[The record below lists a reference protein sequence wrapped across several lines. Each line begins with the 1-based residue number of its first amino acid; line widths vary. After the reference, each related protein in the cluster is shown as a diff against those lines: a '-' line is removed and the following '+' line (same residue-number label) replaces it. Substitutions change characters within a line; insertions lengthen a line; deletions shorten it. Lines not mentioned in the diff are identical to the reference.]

1 MSHLSVQERAFS
13 FASLSLATI
22 GSGSGQIEQI
32 FQHPIPIFFVSL
44 ILQWI
49 AAYLGHFY
57 RRRGKPLEGAERADF
72 NTVLGANL
80 TLLALLIGFSF
91 SMSVSRY
98 DERKTLEERE
108 ANAITVEYE
117 RASLLPA
124 PQAKAMRDLLAKYL
138 DVRIRFYQETDEA
151 RLVEVDA
158 ETTKLEDDLWSQVS
172 SIAAQPNP
180 PPTLALVA
188 AGMND
193 VLGSE
198 NYTQGAWWNHIPIAA
213 WALMLIVAI
222 SANFLLGA
230 SEQRR
235 TTILLIVLP
244 LIVSAPIFLI
254 SEIETPRE
262 GLILVAPDNL
272 VALRHSITAR
282 P

>member
-1 MSHLSVQERAFS
+1 V
-13 FASLSLATI
+13 
-22 GSGSGQIEQI
+22 
-32 FQHPIPIFFVSL
+32 
-44 ILQWI
+44 
-49 AAYLGHFY
+49 
-57 RRRGKPLEGAERADF
+57 GAERADF

-91 SMSVSRY
+91 SMAVSRY

-117 RASLLPA
+117 RASLLPG
-124 PQAKAMRDLLAKYL
+124 PQAKQIRGLLAKFVE
-138 DVRIRFYQETDEA
+138 VRIRFYEETDEA
-151 RLVEVDA
+151 RVPPIDLQ
-158 ETTKLEDDLWSQVS
+158 TTKAEDELWSQIS
-172 SIAAQPNP
+172 SIAAQPSP
-180 PPTLALVA
+180 PPSLSLVA

-198 NYTQGAWWNHIPIAA
+198 NYTQGAWRNRIPIAA
-213 WALMLIVAI
+213 WVMMLGLSL

-235 TTILLIVLP
+235 TTILLVVLP
-244 LIVSAPIFLI
+244 LIVAAPIFLI

-262 GLILVAPDNL
+262 GLIRVTPENL
-272 VALRHSITAR
+272 IALRHAIEAH